1 MKVVYG
7 STTYTFPTY
16 TGLTGL
22 SFDVRNNEVKRA
34 FTHGSIDN
42 GDGKIESRIVEIESF
57 VEADTESAYITALNA
72 IKAAVY
78 RRDYKLYLN
87 DEQYINVTAL
97 DKWKETYINGFRNK
111 GFATMAFR
119 CCDPFFYALT
129 QTSAVQAAS
138 ASPFQFTVNNPGT
151 VDTPLT
157 VTFSPAAA
165 AADIKL
171 TNVTDGGR
179 AFTYKDTLLISPA
192 ETTVNGATGTVYRG
206 SSNSINAFTGT
217 FLKLL
222 PGDNVLKYEGA
233 AGNITTAFTA
243 RYL

>member
-7 STTYTFPTY
+7 GTTYTFPTY

-57 VEADTESAYITALNA
+57 VEADTESAYKTALNA

-78 RRDYKLYLN
+78 RRDYKLYLT
-87 DEQYINVTAL
+87 DDQYINVTAL
-97 DKWKETYINGFRNK
+97 DKWKETYIKGFRNK

-119 CCDPFFYALT
+119 CTDPFFYALT
-129 QTSAVQAAS
+129 PTSATQS
-138 ASPFQFTVNNPGT
+138 ASTDPFQFTITNPGT
-151 VDTPLT
+151 VDTPLS
-157 VTFSPAAA
+157 VTFIPTTEAH
-165 AADIKL
+165 DIKL
-171 TNVTDGGR
+171 TNTTDGGR
-179 AFTYKDTLLISPA
+179 AFEYNDTLLTSPA
-192 ETTVNGATGTVYRG
+192 EATINAATGTVYRG
-206 SSNSINAFTGT
+206 SSNSINAFVGT

-222 PGDNVLKYEGA
+222 PGDNVLQYEGDPCS
-233 AGNITTAFTA
+233 IVTAFTA

>member
-34 FTHGSIDN
+34 FTHGSTDN

-57 VEADTESAYITALNA
+57 VEADTEAGYRSALSA

-78 RRDYKLYLN
+78 RRDYQLYL
-87 DEQYINVTAL
+87 DDDRYINVTAL
-97 DKWKETYINGFRNK
+97 DKWKETYIKGFRNK

-119 CCDPFFYALT
+119 CCDPFFYELT
-129 QTSAVQAAS
+129 ETSAEQTANTNPYSFV
-138 ASPFQFTVNNPGT
+138 VNNPGT
-151 VDTPLT
+151 VDTPLIIEIAPT
-157 VTFSPAAA
+157 GNAYAITITNETDGNRALALNDTSLTSPAVAIINA
-165 AADIKL
+165 VD
-171 TNVTDGGR
+171 
-179 AFTYKDTLLISPA
+179 
-192 ETTVNGATGTVYRG
+192 GTVYRG
-206 SSNSINAFTGT
+206 SSNTINAFTGA
-217 FLKLL
+217 FLRLL
-222 PGDNVLKYEGA
+222 PGNNTISYTGDPVA
-233 AGNITTAFTA
+233 ITTRFTA

>member
-1 MKVVYG
+1 MKIIYG
-7 STTYTFPTY
+7 GTTWNFPT
-16 TGLTGL
+16 L
-22 SFDVRNNEVKRA
+22 SRVKKRSYDVRNNEVKRA
-34 FTHGSIDN
+34 FSHGAIEN
-42 GDGKIESRIVEIESF
+42 GDGKIESRIIEVESLLD
-57 VEADTESAYITALNA
+57 AASESAFLTLADA
-72 IKAAVY
+72 IHAAVY
-78 RRDYKLYLN
+78 RRDYKLFLE
-87 DEQYINVTAL
+87 DTRYINVSAL
-97 DKWKETYINGFRNK
+97 DKFNQEYSDGYITRAK
-111 GFATMAFR
+111 VTMAFR